1 MAIYGRFGHE
11 LTIERMA
18 VLADIKPL
26 TGRKPDK
33 IDKQSIENGSY
44 VVVVHKDDGK
54 RDLYHLGYLRAD
66 GGFAE
71 ISKAI
76 EESAGAAIAN
86 AHSEE
91 KP

>member
-18 VLADIKPL
+18 TLADIKPL

-33 IDKQSIENGSY
+33 IDRESLERGSY
-44 VVVVHKDDGK
+44 VVVVYKDDGK

-66 GGFAE
+66 GGWSE
-71 ISKAI
+71 IQ
-76 EESAGAAIAN
+76 AAIDASTST
-86 AHSEE
+86 A
-91 KP
+91 KKGRGK